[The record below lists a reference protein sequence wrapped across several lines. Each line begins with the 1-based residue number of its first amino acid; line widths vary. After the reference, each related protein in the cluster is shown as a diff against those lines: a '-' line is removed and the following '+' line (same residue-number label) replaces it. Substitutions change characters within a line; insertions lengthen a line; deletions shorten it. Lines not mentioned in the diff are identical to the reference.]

1 MSTAPH
7 DLPRHAGHRPNDPGH
22 RPNDAIPAPAGGTD
36 APDPASPDDG
46 SLIAPSAQSSAIFGF
61 LGGFA
66 GLLGGV
72 AISLLPVT
80 GLSFSGRAVLFGGI
94 GLLAGAA
101 TGFALGSSR
110 DDESASSPPIS

>member
-7 DLPRHAGHRPNDPGH
+7 DLPRHVGHRPNDPE
-22 RPNDAIPAPAGGTD
+22 PAPGGSTD
-36 APDPASPDDG
+36 APDPIPTSSDDG
-46 SLIAPSAQSSAIFGF
+46 SLIAPPARSSAIFGF

-72 AISLLPVT
+72 AVSLAPVT

-101 TGFALGSSR
+101 SGVAFGSGR
-110 DDESASSPPIS
+110 DEDEAESSPSIS